1 MTLVWQLFSL
11 KIKKKKK
18 LPLNI
23 VFVNPEIHSYSA
35 PLKPFSFVEDDFIFI
50 LHSVKLA
57 FGQKYLLVNLI
68 QSKIS

>member
-1 MTLVWQLFSL
+1 MTLVWQIFSL
-11 KIKKKKK
+11 KKKIF
-18 LPLNI
+18 LTPLNL
-23 VFVNPEIHSYSA
+23 VFVNPEIHSHSA
-35 PLKPFSFVEDDFIFI
+35 PLKPFAFVEDGFIFI